1 MYVVTLA
8 FQKVGSKAPLHL
20 QPYLD
25 WGELLIL
32 SQCRLHPVSA
42 PMLRDSS
49 ETGSAAEHVSN
60 IHPVG
65 AKVDCVG
72 CRGGGRS
79 ESISCR
85 CLCSWTVWQLQSPL
99 TPCSAH
105 LWGQGLLLGAICQC
119 FLLLPMGQLCT
130 ECSFFV
136 LLFQTFAQLHPCG
149 CLLFLLTDLN
159 GGLDF
164 WECFWVFGNLLSPNV
179 TSCFSSESSN
189 RFPFSIPSQYARP
202 LTLVLSSASNSH
214 FG

>member
-32 SQCRLHPVSA
+32 SQCHLHPVSA

-85 CLCSWTVWQLQSPL
+85 CLCSWTVWQTSESPYTLQCPSLRPGSPL
-99 TPCSAH
+99 GSNLSVFSSSAH
-105 LWGQGLLLGAICQC
+105 GPAVLWVQLLCSPLSD
-119 FLLLPMGQLCT
+119 LCT
-130 ECSFFV
+130 TSSLWMPSF
-136 LLFQTFAQLHPCG
+136 
-149 CLLFLLTDLN
+149 
-159 GGLDF
+159 
-164 WECFWVFGNLLSPNV
+164 SPH
-179 TSCFSSESSN
+179 
-189 RFPFSIPSQYARP
+189 RP
-202 LTLVLSSASNSH
+202 
-214 FG
+214 